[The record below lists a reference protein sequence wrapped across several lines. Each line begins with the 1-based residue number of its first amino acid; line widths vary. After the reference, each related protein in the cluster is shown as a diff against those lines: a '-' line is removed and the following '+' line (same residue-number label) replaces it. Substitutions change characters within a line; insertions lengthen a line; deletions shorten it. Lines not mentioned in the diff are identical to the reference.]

1 LIYKTNKL
9 FCPVPIPLRS
19 WNRLFCAL
27 AVLFSSCSSP
37 SAEEEQIPIA
47 RVNDAFLYLSDISD
61 LVPKGT
67 SKEDSTQ
74 KVKFYID
81 SWIRE
86 TLILQ
91 KAEKNL
97 GDEEKNIKKRM
108 EDYRRSLITYAYE
121 KALVNQKLDTNVSN
135 VDIEKYY
142 NEHQKDFELKDNIIK
157 VTYVKVKQNAPK
169 LDKVKQWYKSENEK
183 DVAQLKSYCI
193 QFAENYFIDN
203 NSWLLFDDLLKEIPI
218 KMYDKELFLQNNRFV
233 ETADS
238 LNFYFINIKG
248 FKIKNSISPLSF
260 EKDNIRS
267 VILNKRKVELINKMK
282 EDVYNEALKN
292 KEFEI
297 IENK

>member
-1 LIYKTNKL
+1 M
-9 FCPVPIPLRS
+9 VS
-19 WNRLFCAL
+19 
-27 AVLFSSCSSP
+27 
-37 SAEEEQIPIA
+37 
-47 RVNDAFLYLSDISD
+47 
-61 LVPKGT
+61 KGT
-67 SKEDSTQ
+67 SKEDSIQ
-74 KVKFYID
+74 KVKFYVD
-81 SWIRE
+81 NWIRE

-97 GDEEKNIKKRM
+97 GEDEKKIKKQM

-121 KALVNQKLDTNVSN
+121 KELVNQKLDTLVSN
-135 VDIEKYY
+135 ADIETYY

-157 VTYVKVKQNAPK
+157 VTFVKVKKNAPK
-169 LDKVKQWYKSENEK
+169 QDKVKLWYKSENEK
-183 DVAQLKSYCI
+183 DIAQLKSYCV

-238 LNFYFINIKG
+238 LSLYFVNIKG

-260 EKDNIRS
+260 EKENIRS
-267 VILNKRKVELINKMK
+267 IILNKRKVELINKMK

-297 IENK
+297 MEKK